1 MSREPYGSRK
11 WASMEIDNTNRPG
24 RTERVAKSGYAKTP
38 AGRPT
43 ETAPGSGAVT
53 ASVLGIPEA
62 EFTPRVRDAIMTL
75 MHEVDRL
82 RKEVEHA
89 RARLDDMARTADQD
103 MLLPILNRRAF
114 VREVT
119 RFTSFAERYQT
130 SSSLIYIDLNNFKTV
145 NDAHGHAAGD
155 QVLHHISDLILGQ
168 IRESDV
174 FARIG
179 GDEFGVILAHV
190 TADQAAKKGESLVKA
205 LNDRPPMIDGKPV
218 PLSFSYGI
226 YELRAGE
233 TPDSA
238 MQHADRA
245 MYAQK
250 RSQP

>member
-1 MSREPYGSRK
+1 
-11 WASMEIDNTNRPG
+11 
-24 RTERVAKSGYAKTP
+24 
-38 AGRPT
+38 
-43 ETAPGSGAVT
+43 
-53 ASVLGIPEA
+53 
-62 EFTPRVRDAIMTL
+62 MTL

-82 RKEVEHA
+82 RKEVEQA
-89 RARLDDMARTADQD
+89 RAKLEDMARAADED

-114 VREVT
+114 VREIT
-119 RFTSFAERYQT
+119 RFTSFADRYKT
-130 SSSLIYIDLNNFKTV
+130 SSSLIYIDLNNFKAV

-155 QVLHHISDLILGQ
+155 EVLRHIANVILGQ

-190 TADQAAKKGESLVKA
+190 TADQAAEERRESGEGARRSPA
-205 LNDRPPMIDGKPV
+205 LIDGKAV

>member
-1 MSREPYGSRK
+1 MK
-11 WASMEIDNTNRPG
+11 VDKTNRSG
-24 RTERVAKSGYAKTP
+24 RAERVAKTGYAKTGAGKTAGTGP
-38 AGRPT
+38 A
-43 ETAPGSGAVT
+43 TAPVS
-53 ASVLGIPEA
+53 ASVLGIPEV

-82 RKEVEHA
+82 RKEVELA
-89 RARLDDMARTADQD
+89 RARLDDMARAADED

-114 VREVT
+114 VREIT
-119 RFTSFAERYQT
+119 RFTSFADRYKT
-130 SSSLIYIDLNNFKTV
+130 SSSLIYIDLNNFKAV

-155 QVLHHISDLILGQ
+155 EVLRHISTLIAGQ

-205 LNDRPPMIDGKPV
+205 LNDSPPKIDGNPV

-250 RSQP
+250 RSQA